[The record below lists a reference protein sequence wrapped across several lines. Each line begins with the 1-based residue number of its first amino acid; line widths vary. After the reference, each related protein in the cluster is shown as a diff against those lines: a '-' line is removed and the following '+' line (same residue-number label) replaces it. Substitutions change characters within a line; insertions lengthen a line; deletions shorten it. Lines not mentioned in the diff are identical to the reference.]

1 MADELQPKM
10 LTTEASTFAL
20 EEDPPPPPPPAEETP
35 PPPPPAEPEA
45 EHDLP
50 PPPPPVEE
58 KPPPP
63 PPADVAPEPPS
74 APKEEPAAYKNRL
87 ARAKTGKMEDDLK
100 LPKTPAE
107 ALEKVGGASSTGFS
121 LDLSSI
127 PKEAP
132 AEGEHKLGDS
142 STTLTTPRAAN
153 DVALTVRGQPKHKQ
167 KMLFKVGPD
176 RLGEG
181 RFKFAWRPKGQMIAT
196 ASTKSGNLIVH
207 LFRRDGS
214 LYNSHTLGSGKCLW
228 LEWECKGASL
238 GILQEGAGIF
248 LWDVPMTE
256 SEALNV
262 PMSLAPSITTS
273 SSFCKWSKV
282 APQLAIGTLQGKV
295 IIFNKGEGV
304 MQLHEK
310 KGKHGA
316 PVTCGDW
323 LFDNRLGLASGLRVK
338 ISQPIAESAS
348 KWESYS
354 KFRLGGMLSKVPRHI
369 RVAGD
374 PSRLAF
380 TLNYP
385 PFVAVSVG
393 DKYLLTFDT
402 TRVNEDLGLTFP
414 EDYGVI
420 AGFQWL
426 PNLVLLVGLTNGY
439 MVTVDFGALIKL
451 QQSHKLPDRVSAMGT
466 SKVFNEYLQDVSA
479 FYTAS
484 TGQRVACCGDT
495 MVKIVH
501 RTGVELEV
509 HLEVELDRKPVIGHY
524 LDKVDWDDSAKA
536 FACSATDGNLY
547 VHELAD

>member
-1 MADELQPKM
+1 
-10 LTTEASTFAL
+10 
-20 EEDPPPPPPPAEETP
+20 
-35 PPPPPAEPEA
+35 
-45 EHDLP
+45 
-50 PPPPPVEE
+50 
-58 KPPPP
+58 
-63 PPADVAPEPPS
+63 
-74 APKEEPAAYKNRL
+74 
-87 ARAKTGKMEDDLK
+87 
-100 LPKTPAE
+100 
-107 ALEKVGGASSTGFS
+107 
-121 LDLSSI
+121 
-127 PKEAP
+127 
-132 AEGEHKLGDS
+132 
-142 STTLTTPRAAN
+142 
-153 DVALTVRGQPKHKQ
+153 
-167 KMLFKVGPD
+167 
-176 RLGEG
+176 
-181 RFKFAWRPKGQMIAT
+181 
-196 ASTKSGNLIVH
+196 
-207 LFRRDGS
+207 
-214 LYNSHTLGSGKCLW
+214 
-228 LEWECKGASL
+228 
-238 GILQEGAGIF
+238 
-248 LWDVPMTE
+248 
-256 SEALNV
+256 
-262 PMSLAPSITTS
+262 
-273 SSFCKWSKV
+273 
-282 APQLAIGTLQGKV
+282 
-295 IIFNKGEGV
+295 V

-338 ISQPIAESAS
+338 ISQPIAETGS

-374 PSRLAF
+374 PNRLAF

-420 AGFQWL
+420 AAFQWL

-495 MVKIVH
+495 QVKIVH

-509 HLEVELDRKPVIGHY
+509 HLEVNLDRKPVIGHF
-524 LDKVDWDDSAKA
+524 LDKVEWDDTAKA
-536 FACSATDGNLY
+536 FACSATDGYLY
-547 VHELAD
+547 VHELLD

>member
-1 MADELQPKM
+1 VRR
-10 LTTEASTFAL
+10 
-20 EEDPPPPPPPAEETP
+20 PPGPAGG
-35 PPPPPAEPEA
+35 AN
-45 EHDLP
+45 
-50 PPPPPVEE
+50 
-58 KPPPP
+58 
-63 PPADVAPEPPS
+63 APE
-74 APKEEPAAYKNRL
+74 AYKNRL
-87 ARAKTGKMEDDLK
+87 NRAKTQGK
-100 LPKTPAE
+100 LPTPE
-107 ALEKVGGASSTGFS
+107 LPKLPGAPSSSGFS
-121 LDLSSI
+121 LDLSSL
-127 PKEAP
+127 PKQEPTA
-132 AEGEHKLGDS
+132 GEHKLEGGG
-142 STTLTTPRAAN
+142 TLTTPRASQE
-153 DVALTVRGQPKHKQ
+153 VALTVRGEPKHKQ
-167 KMLFKVGPD
+167 KQLFKLGPD
-176 RLGEG
+176 KLGEG
-181 RFKFAWRPKGQMIAT
+181 RFKFAWRPNAEAGGVAMAT
-196 ASTKSGNLIVH
+196 ASMKNKNMVVH
-207 LFRRDGS
+207 LLRRDGS
-214 LYNSHTLGSGKCLW
+214 VYNSHTLGPGRCTW
-228 LEWECKGASL
+228 LEWECKGLTL
-238 GILQEGAGIF
+238 GLLQEGAGIF
-248 LWDVPMTE
+248 LWDLPPPGAADNLT
-256 SEALNV
+256 V
-262 PMSLAPSITTS
+262 PMSLAPSITTNA
-273 SSFCKWSKV
+273 SFCKWSKV
-282 APQLAIGTLQGKV
+282 APQLAIGTHQGKV

-338 ISQPIAESAS
+338 ISQPIAETGS

-354 KFRLGGMLSKVPRHI
+354 KFKLGGMLSKVPRHI

-374 PSRLAF
+374 PNRLAF

-420 AGFQWL
+420 AAFQWL

-495 MVKIVH
+495 QVKIVH
-501 RTGVELEV
+501 RTGVELDV
-509 HLEVELDRKPVIGHY
+509 HLEVNLDRKPVIGHF
-524 LDKVDWDDSAKA
+524 LDKVEWDDQAKS
-536 FACSATDGNLY
+536 FACSATDGYLY
-547 VHELAD
+547 VHELMD

>member
-1 MADELQPKM
+1 MANSLKRRPHNWDI
-10 LTTEASTFAL
+10 ASMSEIEEPDFAA
-20 EEDPPPPPPPAEETP
+20 EDG
-35 PPPPPAEPEA
+35 
-45 EHDLP
+45 DLP
-50 PPPPPVEE
+50 PPPPREE
-58 KPPPP
+58 DDDALPPPP
-63 PPADVAPEPPS
+63 PEPTSPLPPPPPNAETPADV
-74 APKEEPAAYKNRL
+74 
-87 ARAKTGKMEDDLK
+87 RAKKLERAKHGKLVDEY
-100 LPKTPAE
+100 E
-107 ALEKVGGASSTGFS
+107 AKKPGSSTTGFS
-121 LDLSSI
+121 LDLSAI
-127 PKEAP
+127 PKSAP
-132 AEGEHKLGDS
+132 AEGEHKLGDAS
-142 STTLTTPRAAN
+142 SGATLTTPRASS
-153 DVALTVRGQPKHKQ
+153 DVALTVRGEAKHKQ
-167 KMLFKVGPD
+167 KRLFKMGPE

-181 RFKFAWRPKGQMIAT
+181 KIKFAWRPGGKMIAT
-196 ASTKSGNLIVH
+196 ASSKNGSLVIH

-214 LYNSHTLGSGKCLW
+214 LYNSHTLGSGKCIW
-228 LEWECKGASL
+228 LEWEWKGTSL
-238 GILQEGAGIF
+238 GVLQEGAGIF
-248 LWDVPMTE
+248 LWDVPMAD
-256 SEALNV
+256 SEPLNV
-262 PMSLAPSITTS
+262 PMSLAPSITTNA
-273 SSFCKWSKV
+273 SFCKWSKV
-282 APQLAIGTLQGKV
+282 ASQLAIGTTQGKV
-295 IIFNKGEGV
+295 IIFNKAEGV

-338 ISQPIAESAS
+338 ISQPIAETGS

-374 PSRLAF
+374 PNRLAF

-451 QQSHKLPDRVSAMGT
+451 QQSNKLPDRVSAMGT
-466 SKVFNEYLQDVSA
+466 SRVFNEYLQDVSA
-479 FYTAS
+479 FYTANV
-484 TGQRVACCGDT
+484 GQRVACCGDT

-509 HLEVELDRKPVIGHY
+509 HLEVDLDRQAKIGHY

-536 FACSATDGNLY
+536 FACSATDGFLY
-547 VHELAD
+547 VHEILD

>member
-1 MADELQPKM
+1 M
-10 LTTEASTFAL
+10 LTSAPTHH
-20 EEDPPPPPPPAEETP
+20 PPRWTSSVVPPLPNVSLLPPPPAPYP
-35 PPPPPAEPEA
+35 P
-45 EHDLP
+45 
-50 PPPPPVEE
+50 
-58 KPPPP
+58 
-63 PPADVAPEPPS
+63 
-74 APKEEPAAYKNRL
+74 R
-87 ARAKTGKMEDDLK
+87 R
-100 LPKTPAE
+100 
-107 ALEKVGGASSTGFS
+107 
-121 LDLSSI
+121 
-127 PKEAP
+127 
-132 AEGEHKLGDS
+132 
-142 STTLTTPRAAN
+142 
-153 DVALTVRGQPKHKQ
+153 
-167 KMLFKVGPD
+167 
-176 RLGEG
+176 
-181 RFKFAWRPKGQMIAT
+181 
-196 ASTKSGNLIVH
+196 
-207 LFRRDGS
+207 FRRDGTIA
-214 LYNSHTLGSGKCLW
+214 NTHTLGSGRCTW
-228 LEWECKGASL
+228 LEWDSMGQTL
-238 GILQEGAGIF
+238 GLMQEGAGIF
-248 LWDVPMTE
+248 LWELPTGPD
-256 SEALNV
+256 ALTQ
-262 PMSLAPSITTS
+262 PMSLAPAITANA
-273 SSFCKWSKV
+273 SFCRWSKV
-282 APQLAIGTLQGKV
+282 APQLAIGTHQGKV

-310 KGKHGA
+310 KGKHGS

-338 ISQPIAESAS
+338 ISQPIAETGS

-369 RVAGD
+369 RVAGE
-374 PSRLAF
+374 PNRLAF

-420 AGFQWL
+420 AAFQWL

-509 HLEVELDRKPVIGHY
+509 HLEVQLDRTPAIGHF
-524 LDKVDWDDSAKA
+524 LDKVDWDYDAKA
-536 FACSATDGNLY
+536 FACSATDGYLY
-547 VHELAD
+547 VHELLD

>member
-1 MADELQPKM
+1 MA
-10 LTTEASTFAL
+10 EAPVDVSESAAPVSAPI
-20 EEDPPPPPPPAEETP
+20 DPPVVTTQDSTVSVDDAAEAPASQEADTA
-35 PPPPPAEPEA
+35 PAG
-45 EHDLP
+45 
-50 PPPPPVEE
+50 E
-58 KPPPP
+58 K
-63 PPADVAPEPPS
+63 ADIVN
-74 APKEEPAAYKNRL
+74 KRL
-87 ARAKTGKMEDDLK
+87 ARAKSGKMPTPP
-100 LPKTPAE
+100 LP
-107 ALEKVGGASSTGFS
+107 STNPNQPPPGLPPGTSGFS
-121 LDLSSI
+121 LDLSSL
-127 PKEAP
+127 PKQAP
-132 AEGEHKLGDS
+132 VSGDHKVESGQ
-142 STTLTTPRAAN
+142 TLTTPRASTEA
-153 DVALTVRGQPKHKQ
+153 ALTVRGQPKHKQ
-167 KMLFKVGPD
+167 RELFKLSPAT
-176 RLGEG
+176 LGEG
-181 RFKFAWRPKGQMIAT
+181 KIKFAWRPNAESGSVAIAT
-196 ASTKSGNLIVH
+196 ASIKGGNLVVH
-207 LFRRDGS
+207 LFRRDGTE
-214 LYNSHTLGSGKCLW
+214 YNQHTMGAGKCTW
-228 LEWECKGASL
+228 LEWESKGQTL
-238 GILQEGAGIF
+238 GVLQEGAGIF
-248 LWDVPMTE
+248 LWDVPPVSNDDNKT
-256 SEALNV
+256 V
-262 PMSLAPSITTS
+262 PMSLAPSITTNA
-273 SSFCKWSKV
+273 SFCKWSKV
-282 APQLAIGTLQGKV
+282 APHLAIGTHQGKV

-338 ISQPIAESAS
+338 ISQPIAETGS

-374 PSRLAF
+374 PNRLAF

-420 AGFQWL
+420 AAFQWL

-466 SKVFNEYLQDVSA
+466 SRVFNEYLQDVSA
-479 FYTAS
+479 FYTAT

-509 HLEVELDRKPVIGHY
+509 YLEVTLDRKPVIGHY
-524 LDKVDWDDSAKA
+524 LDKVEWDDQAKA
-536 FACSATDGNLY
+536 FACSATDGYLY
-547 VHELAD
+547 VHELLD

>member
-1 MADELQPKM
+1 MDVSDADAGAPSAEPVAIEPPLTVTESAASLGEPEPELEITADVGESEPA
-10 LTTEASTFAL
+10 LVPPVASSS
-20 EEDPPPPPPPAEETP
+20 EETP
-35 PPPPPAEPEA
+35 TPGN
-45 EHDLP
+45 
-50 PPPPPVEE
+50 
-58 KPPPP
+58 
-63 PPADVAPEPPS
+63 
-74 APKEEPAAYKNRL
+74 YKNRV
-87 ARAKTGKMEDDLK
+87 ARAKSGKMAMPEDAIAK
-100 LPKTPAE
+100 PSVP
-107 ALEKVGGASSTGFS
+107 GAAAGTTGLS
-121 LDLSSI
+121 LDLSTI
-127 PKEAP
+127 PKTTP
-132 AEGEHKLGDS
+132 VEGEHKLDAGA
-142 STTLTTPRAAN
+142 TLTTPRAAQEE
-153 DVALTVRGQPKHKQ
+153 ALTVRGQPKHKQ
-167 KMLFKVGPD
+167 KKLFHIGPD
-176 RLGEG
+176 KLGDG
-181 RFKFAWRPKGQMIAT
+181 RFKFAWRPSTAESPSGVAMAT
-196 ASTKSGNLIVH
+196 ASLKDGNMVVH
-207 LFRRDGS
+207 LLRRDGS
-214 LYNSHTLGSGKCLW
+214 VYNLHTLGSGRCLW
-228 LEWECKGASL
+228 LEWESKGMTL
-238 GILQEGAGIF
+238 GMLQEHAGIF
-248 LWDVPMTE
+248 LWDLPSTDAAD
-256 SEALNV
+256 ALTV
-262 PMSLAPSITTS
+262 PMSLAPSITTNA
-273 SSFCKWSKV
+273 SFCKWSKV
-282 APQLAIGTLQGKV
+282 APQLAIGTHQGKV

-310 KGKHGA
+310 KGKHGS

-338 ISQPIAESAS
+338 ISQPIAETGS

-420 AGFQWL
+420 AAFQWL

-466 SKVFNEYLQDVSA
+466 SRVFNEYLQDVSA

-495 MVKIVH
+495 QVKIVH

-509 HLEVELDRKPVIGHY
+509 HLEVNLDRKPTIGHF
-524 LDKVDWDDSAKA
+524 LDKVEWDDQAKA
-536 FACSATDGNLY
+536 FACSATDGHLY
-547 VHELAD
+547 VHEILD

>member
-1 MADELQPKM
+1 
-10 LTTEASTFAL
+10 
-20 EEDPPPPPPPAEETP
+20 
-35 PPPPPAEPEA
+35 
-45 EHDLP
+45 
-50 PPPPPVEE
+50 
-58 KPPPP
+58 
-63 PPADVAPEPPS
+63 
-74 APKEEPAAYKNRL
+74 
-87 ARAKTGKMEDDLK
+87 
-100 LPKTPAE
+100 
-107 ALEKVGGASSTGFS
+107 
-121 LDLSSI
+121 
-127 PKEAP
+127 
-132 AEGEHKLGDS
+132 
-142 STTLTTPRAAN
+142 
-153 DVALTVRGQPKHKQ
+153 VRGQPKHRQ
-167 KMLFKVGPD
+167 RQLFKLDPEK
-176 RLGEG
+176 LGEG
-181 RFKFAWRPKGQMIAT
+181 RLKFAWRSTGAQGGAEAKAVAMAT
-196 ASTKSGNLIVH
+196 ASIKSNNLIVY
-207 LFRRDGS
+207 LLRRDGS
-214 LYNSHTLGSGKCLW
+214 VYNHHTLGTGRCLW
-228 LEWECKGASL
+228 LEWDSAGATL

-248 LWDVPMTE
+248 LWDLPPD
-256 SEALNV
+256 EAATTLTV
-262 PMSLAPSITTS
+262 PMSLAPSITTNA
-273 SSFCKWSKV
+273 SFCKWSKK
-282 APQLAIGTLQGKV
+282 APQLAIGTHQGKV

-310 KGKHGA
+310 KGKHGS

-338 ISQPIAESAS
+338 ISQPIQETGS

-420 AGFQWL
+420 AAFQWL

-466 SKVFNEYLQDVSA
+466 SRVFNEYLQDVSA
-479 FYTAS
+479 LMTAN

-495 MVKIVH
+495 QVKIVH

-509 HLEVELDRKPVIGHY
+509 HLEVDLDRKPVIGHF
-524 LDKVDWDDSAKA
+524 LDKVEWDDQAKA
-536 FACSATDGNLY
+536 FACSSTDGYLY
-547 VHELAD
+547 VHEILD

>member
-1 MADELQPKM
+1 
-10 LTTEASTFAL
+10 
-20 EEDPPPPPPPAEETP
+20 
-35 PPPPPAEPEA
+35 
-45 EHDLP
+45 
-50 PPPPPVEE
+50 
-58 KPPPP
+58 
-63 PPADVAPEPPS
+63 
-74 APKEEPAAYKNRL
+74 
-87 ARAKTGKMEDDLK
+87 
-100 LPKTPAE
+100 
-107 ALEKVGGASSTGFS
+107 
-121 LDLSSI
+121 
-127 PKEAP
+127 
-132 AEGEHKLGDS
+132 
-142 STTLTTPRAAN
+142 
-153 DVALTVRGQPKHKQ
+153 
-167 KMLFKVGPD
+167 
-176 RLGEG
+176 
-181 RFKFAWRPKGQMIAT
+181 
-196 ASTKSGNLIVH
+196 
-207 LFRRDGS
+207 
-214 LYNSHTLGSGKCLW
+214 
-228 LEWECKGASL
+228 
-238 GILQEGAGIF
+238 
-248 LWDVPMTE
+248 
-256 SEALNV
+256 
-262 PMSLAPSITTS
+262 MSLAPSITTTA
-273 SSFCKWSKV
+273 SFCKWSKV
-282 APQLAIGTLQGKV
+282 AAHLAIGTHQGKV

-338 ISQPIAESAS
+338 ISQPIAETGS

-374 PSRLAF
+374 PSRLSF

-420 AGFQWL
+420 AAFQWL

-451 QQSHKLPDRVSAMGT
+451 QQSQKLPDRVSAMGT
-466 SKVFNEYLQDVSA
+466 SRVFNEYLQDVSA

-501 RTGVELEV
+501 RTGVDLEV
-509 HLEVELDRKPVIGHY
+509 HLEIALDRKPVIGHF
-524 LDKVDWDDSAKA
+524 LDKVLWDGQAKA

-547 VHELAD
+547 VHEILD

>member
-1 MADELQPKM
+1 
-10 LTTEASTFAL
+10 
-20 EEDPPPPPPPAEETP
+20 
-35 PPPPPAEPEA
+35 
-45 EHDLP
+45 
-50 PPPPPVEE
+50 
-58 KPPPP
+58 
-63 PPADVAPEPPS
+63 
-74 APKEEPAAYKNRL
+74 
-87 ARAKTGKMEDDLK
+87 
-100 LPKTPAE
+100 
-107 ALEKVGGASSTGFS
+107 
-121 LDLSSI
+121 
-127 PKEAP
+127 
-132 AEGEHKLGDS
+132 
-142 STTLTTPRAAN
+142 
-153 DVALTVRGQPKHKQ
+153 
-167 KMLFKVGPD
+167 
-176 RLGEG
+176 
-181 RFKFAWRPKGQMIAT
+181 
-196 ASTKSGNLIVH
+196 
-207 LFRRDGS
+207 
-214 LYNSHTLGSGKCLW
+214 
-228 LEWECKGASL
+228 
-238 GILQEGAGIF
+238 
-248 LWDVPMTE
+248 
-256 SEALNV
+256 
-262 PMSLAPSITTS
+262 
-273 SSFCKWSKV
+273 
-282 APQLAIGTLQGKV
+282 V

-310 KGKHGA
+310 KGKHGS

-338 ISQPIAESAS
+338 ISQPISETGS

-420 AGFQWL
+420 AAFQWL

-466 SKVFNEYLQDVSA
+466 SRVFNEYLQDVSA
-479 FYTAS
+479 IHTAS
-484 TGQRVACCGDT
+484 IGQRVACCGDT
-495 MVKIVH
+495 QVKIVH

-509 HLEVELDRKPVIGHY
+509 YLEVNLDRKPVIGHF
-524 LDKVDWDDSAKA
+524 LDKVEWDPEAKA

-547 VHELAD
+547 VHEILG

>member
-1 MADELQPKM
+1 MAEPVQGVADAEAAAAAAEPVFDVSEPEPPASINPAVITTQDS
-10 LTTEASTFAL
+10 TITEA
-20 EEDPPPPPPPAEETP
+20 DPAEAAVT
-35 PPPPPAEPEA
+35 EA
-45 EHDLP
+45 ATE
-50 PPPPPVEE
+50 PPPV
-58 KPPPP
+58 
-63 PPADVAPEPPS
+63 AMAPQ
-74 APKEEPAAYKNRL
+74 APVTAPDAYKARL
-87 ARAKTGKMEDDLK
+87 QRAKTGKLDAPPEI
-100 LPKTPAE
+100 PKAT
-107 ALEKVGGASSTGFS
+107 SSGFS
-121 LDLSSI
+121 LDLSSL
-127 PKEAP
+127 PKQAP
-132 AEGEHKLGDS
+132 ASGEHKLGDAGQ
-142 STTLTTPRAAN
+142 TLTTPRAKN
-153 DVALTVRGQPKHKQ
+153 EEEVLTVRGAPKHKQ
-167 KMLFKVGPD
+167 KQLFRVGPD
-176 RLGEG
+176 ILGEG
-181 RFKFAWRPKGQMIAT
+181 RFKFAWRPGATDGGVVLAT
-196 ASTKSGNLIVH
+196 ASTKGGNLVVN
-207 LFRRDGS
+207 LFKRDGAVA
-214 LYNSHTLGSGKCLW
+214 NMHTLGGGRCLW
-228 LEWECKGASL
+228 LEWDSKGQSL
-238 GILQEGAGIF
+238 GILQENAGIF
-248 LWDVPMTE
+248 LWDLPQQVGGGDDVPTT
-256 SEALNV
+256 V
-262 PMSLAPSITTS
+262 PMSLAPSITTNA
-273 SSFCKWSKV
+273 SFCKWSKV
-282 APQLAIGTLQGKV
+282 APQLAIGTHQGKV

-338 ISQPIAESAS
+338 ISQPIAETGS

-374 PSRLAF
+374 PNRLAF

-420 AGFQWL
+420 AAFQWL

-479 FYTAS
+479 FYTAN

-495 MVKIVH
+495 LVKIVH

-509 HLEVELDRKPVIGHY
+509 HLEVQLDRTPTIGNF
-524 LDKVDWDDSAKA
+524 LDKVEWDDNAKS
-536 FACSATDGNLY
+536 FACSATDGYLY
-547 VHELAD
+547 VHELLD

>member
-1 MADELQPKM
+1 VAE
-10 LTTEASTFAL
+10 TE
-20 EEDPPPPPPPAEETP
+20 PAA
-35 PPPPPAEPEA
+35 PPAEPVLDVSEPQPAAGTINPAVITTQDSVFAAEA
-45 EHDLP
+45 EP
-50 PPPPPVEE
+50 VEAAGSATAEKPAEEPPPV
-58 KPPPP
+58 
-63 PPADVAPEPPS
+63 AMAPQ
-74 APKEEPAAYKNRL
+74 APTPDAYKSRL
-87 ARAKTGKMEDDLK
+87 QRAKTGKLDAPEI
-100 LPKTPAE
+100 PKAT
-107 ALEKVGGASSTGFS
+107 SSGFS
-121 LDLSSI
+121 LDLSSL
-127 PKEAP
+127 PKQAP
-132 AEGEHKLGDS
+132 ASGEHKLGDAGQ
-142 STTLTTPRAAN
+142 TLTTPRAKN
-153 DVALTVRGQPKHKQ
+153 EEEVLTVRGAPKHKQ
-167 KMLFKVGPD
+167 KQLFRVGPD
-176 RLGEG
+176 ILGEG
-181 RFKFAWRPKGQMIAT
+181 RFKFAWRPGSTDGSVCLAT
-196 ASTKSGNLIVH
+196 ASTKGGNLVIN
-207 LFRRDGS
+207 LFKRDGAVAHA
-214 LYNSHTLGSGKCLW
+214 HTLGGGRCLW
-228 LEWECKGASL
+228 LEWDSKGQSL
-238 GILQEGAGIF
+238 GILQESAGIF
-248 LWDVPMTE
+248 LWDLPQPIGGAAEDVQTT
-256 SEALNV
+256 V
-262 PMSLAPSITTS
+262 PMSLAPSITTNA
-273 SSFCKWSKV
+273 SFCKWSKV
-282 APQLAIGTLQGKV
+282 APQLAIGTHQGKV

-338 ISQPIAESAS
+338 ISQPIAETGS

-374 PSRLAF
+374 PNRLAF

-420 AGFQWL
+420 AAFQWL

-479 FYTAS
+479 FYTAN

-509 HLEVELDRKPVIGHY
+509 HLEVQLDRTPTIGNF
-524 LDKVDWDDSAKA
+524 LDKVEWDDNAKS
-536 FACSATDGNLY
+536 FACSATDGYLY
-547 VHELAD
+547 VHELLD